1 MRTQTKTERFTLRA
15 TNAQKE
21 LIAKAA
27 AIKHTN
33 TTDFILSNACKA
45 AEDALLDQ
53 KLFFTDKETYN
64 KFEETLDRPVTTKPE
79 LTDLMRKKAPWEQ
92 Q

>member
-1 MRTQTKTERFTLRA
+1 MRSQAKTERFTLRA

-21 LIAKAA
+21 LIARAA
-27 AIKHTN
+27 AIKHTT

-53 KLFFTDKETYN
+53 RLFFADKETFN
-64 KFEETLDRPVTTKPE
+64 KFEETSERPVIAKPE
-79 LTDLMRKKAPWEQ
+79 LIDLMRKKSPWEQ

>member
-1 MRTQTKTERFTLRA
+1 MKAQAKTERFTLRA

-27 AIKHTN
+27 AVKRTN
-33 TTDFILSNACKA
+33 ATDFILTNACKA

-53 KLFFTDKETYN
+53 RLFFADKETLA
-64 KFEETLDRPVTTKPE
+64 KFEETLERPVTAKSE
-79 LTDLMRKKAPWEQ
+79 LTDLMRKKTPWEQ
-92 Q
+92 H